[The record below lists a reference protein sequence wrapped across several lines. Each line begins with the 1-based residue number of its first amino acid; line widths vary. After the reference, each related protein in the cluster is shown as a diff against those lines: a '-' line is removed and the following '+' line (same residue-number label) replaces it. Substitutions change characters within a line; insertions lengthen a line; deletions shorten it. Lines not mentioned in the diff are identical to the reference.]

1 MYPLDDTPVVH
12 VEHRRNGTP
21 RTLASDVE
29 VADSFLS
36 KSRGLMFRRR
46 VPDDYAL
53 VFEFDSPDRRSLHM
67 VFVPFPIDALWLVGE
82 EVTKKKRL
90 RGWVGI
96 GFGLA
101 DRIVE
106 LPAGAAEDVERGDT
120 VRLVE

>member
-1 MYPLDDTPVVH
+1 VH

-21 RTLASDVE
+21 HTLASDVE
-29 VADSFLS
+29 VADSVLS

-46 VPDDYAL
+46 IPDDYAL

-82 EVTKKKRL
+82 EVMKKKRL

-106 LPAGAAEDVERGDT
+106 LPVGAADGVERGDT

>member
-12 VEHRRNGTP
+12 VEHRRDGTA

-36 KSRGLMFRRR
+36 KSRGLMFRRAIS
-46 VPDDYAL
+46 DDYAL
-53 VFEFDSPDRRSLHM
+53 VFKFDSPDRRSLHM

-101 DRIVE
+101 DRIIE
-106 LPAGAAEDVERGDT
+106 LPAGAADGVERGDT
-120 VRLVE
+120 VRVVD

>member
-1 MYPLDDTPVVH
+1 MH
-12 VEHRRNGTP
+12 VEHRRDGKP
-21 RTLASDVE
+21 RTIASDVE

-46 VPDDYAL
+46 ISDDYAL
-53 VFEFDSPDRRSLHM
+53 VFEFDDVDRRSLHM
-67 VFVPFPIDALWLVGE
+67 LFVPFDIDALWLVGE

-90 RGWVGI
+90 SGWTGI

-106 LPAGAAEDVERGDT
+106 LPAGAADGVERGDT
-120 VRLVE
+120 VRVVE